1 MKYDYNTFYIFLK
14 DLLIQKNQFLSVT
27 NTYNMEENLGVGP
40 NHIMSS
46 FEKEEQLK
54 NKQKAVEETLKPD
67 SIEVQQK
74 KK

>member
-1 MKYDYNTFYIFLK
+1 
-14 DLLIQKNQFLSVT
+14 
-27 NTYNMEENLGVGP
+27 MEENLGVGP
-40 NHIMSS
+40 DHIMSS

-74 KK
+74 KSELLEKIK